1 MSGHSKWSTIKRKKE
16 KEDAKRGKIFTKLI
30 KEITVAARQGGG
42 DPEANPTLRTAI
54 QNAKAS
60 NMPQTNIDRAI
71 KKGTGELPG
80 AVYEQVTYEGYGPQ
94 GVALLIESLTDN
106 KNRTV
111 SDIRHILSKHNGHLG
126 ETGSVAWMFD
136 QKGVISVEEANEDEL
151 LALAL
156 EAGAEDMRSEDSS
169 YEIIIPPEN
178 LQAVKKKL
186 KERGIEY
193 QSAQITRIPQTI
205 IKLEGKAAEQTL
217 RLMEALDDHEDVQNV
232 YSNFD
237 IDVSIMEEVS
247 SR

>member
-169 YEIIIPPEN
+169 YEIIIPPEK

-186 KERGIEY
+186 EE
-193 QSAQITRIPQTI
+193 QFLI
-205 IKLEGKAAEQTL
+205 ICYIVGWGKFQFIKMVDFKKLEVLLTEKNIQDFLIHLGKV
-217 RLMEALDDHEDVQNV
+217 RFIILDIQNQ
-232 YSNFD
+232 
-237 IDVSIMEEVS
+237 
-247 SR
+247 

>member
-217 RLMEALDDHEDVQNV
+217 RLMEALDDHDDVQNV

-247 SR
+247 SG

>member
-169 YEIIIPPEN
+169 YEIIIPPEK

-217 RLMEALDDHEDVQNV
+217 RLMEALDDHDDVQNV